1 MRVFKKKARGLS
13 LKSLA
18 DQDENAWYERV
29 EPAALD
35 QVVVDADTHICAKCA
50 PAFRLDLKVQRRHI
64 KVRNLGALDVG
75 AVAINSATTDAPEP
89 VPTPPRTA
97 LCHICATEVSRKSTR
112 AVRPDCIGCNPVSV
126 ARPAHTRRV
135 QWEELLRV
143 RRDRLDDPFTAA
155 SRLCKLCAP
164 HFEFVWIRN
173 EEPYIKRE
181 GDCQKCG
188 LLPVFQ
194 TGLCRK
200 CHRKRRLKP
209 EDRTYTCAKCSI
221 ERTANRWYSGDA
233 PGEHVCRRCHE
244 KEDRTYT
251 CAKCSIEQTANRWY
265 SGDAP
270 GEHVCRRC
278 YRHKRTRESSM

>member
-50 PAFRLDLKVQRRHI
+50 PAFRLDLSVHRRHV

-75 AVAINSATTDAPEP
+75 AVAINSATTDAPGP

-97 LCHICATEVSRKSTR
+97 LCHICATAVSRKKTR
-112 AVRPDCIGCNPVSV
+112 AVRRDRIGCIPRTC
-126 ARPAHTRRV
+126 AYPAHTRRV
-135 QWEELLRV
+135 QWDELLTV

-164 HFEFVWIRN
+164 HFEAVWIRN
-173 EEPYIKRE
+173 EEPYVKRE
-181 GDCQKCG
+181 GDCLTCG
-188 LLPVFQ
+188 KHPKYAR
-194 TGLCRK
+194 GMCCR
-200 CHRKRRLKP
+200 CYRQVLKP
-209 EDRTYTCAKCSI
+209 E
-221 ERTANRWYSGDA
+221 
-233 PGEHVCRRCHE
+233 V
-244 KEDRTYT
+244 RTYT

-278 YRHKRTRESSM
+278 YEEDRKRKRASSV